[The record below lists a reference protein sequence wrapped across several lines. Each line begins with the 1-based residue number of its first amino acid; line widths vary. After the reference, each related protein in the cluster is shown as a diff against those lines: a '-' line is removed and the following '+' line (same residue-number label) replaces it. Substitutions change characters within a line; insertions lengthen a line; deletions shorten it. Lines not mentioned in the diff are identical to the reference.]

1 MTWKGFSQLPKVSD
15 VTADIRQLTTD
26 TPYLWPMRANFLK
39 HIAQTS
45 PAPMGLEIAGGQGIY
60 LVDTDGKKYLDLIAG
75 IGVSALGHNHPAV
88 VAAVQRQAGTYMHT
102 LVYGEFVLGPQV
114 QLATLL
120 CKQLPVGLDN
130 VYFTNS
136 GTEATEGAM
145 KLAKRVTGR
154 TEIISATRSYH
165 GSTQGA
171 ASLMWPKDFTRAFH
185 PLLPG
190 INHLDFNCDACLERI
205 TEKTAAVILET
216 VQAEWGIRKPRVEW
230 IRAAARRCKEVGSLL
245 ILDEIQAG
253 MGRTGTL
260 FAFEQY
266 GIVPDV
272 LLLAKG
278 FGGGMPL
285 GAFIAR
291 RELMETLTN
300 NPVLGHIT
308 TFGGHPVSCAA
319 GLAALTTL
327 IDQPELIASVP
338 VKEALFHR
346 LLVHPKILHLRSA
359 GLWMAVELSDF
370 EEVKGTIARCLER
383 GLITDWFLW
392 NERSLRIAP
401 PLTIT
406 TEEIELACGIILSA
420 LGSDVLNADSAD

>member
-1 MTWKGFSQLPKVSD
+1 MPVM
-15 VTADIRQLTTD
+15 R
-26 TPYLWPMRANFLK
+26 RANFLK

-45 PAPMGLEIAGGQGIY
+45 PAPMGLEIAGGEGVY
-60 LVDTDGKKYLDLIAG
+60 LIDSSGKRYLDLIAG

-88 VAAVQRQAGTYMHT
+88 VQAVQRQAGTYMHT

-114 QLATLL
+114 ELATLL
-120 CKQLPVGLDN
+120 CSQLPEQLDN

-136 GTEATEGAM
+136 GAEATEGAM

-154 TEIISATRSYH
+154 TEIIAATHAYH

-171 ASLMWPKDFTRAFH
+171 ASLMWPKDFTRPFH

-190 INHLDFNCDACLERI
+190 IRHLDFNCDACLERI
-205 TEKTAAVILET
+205 TERTAAVILET
-216 VQAEWGIRKPRVEW
+216 VQAEWGIRKPRRDW
-230 IRAAARRCKEVGSLL
+230 IRAVRRRCEETGALL

-266 GIVPDV
+266 GVVPDV

-285 GAFIAR
+285 GAFLAR
-291 RELMETLTN
+291 RELMESLTN

-319 GLAALTTL
+319 GLAVLQTL
-327 IDQPELIASVP
+327 LDQPELLAAVP
-338 VKEALFHR
+338 EKEALFHR
-346 LLVHPKILHLRSA
+346 LLRHPKILHLRSA
-359 GLWMAVELSDF
+359 GLWMAVELADF
-370 EEVKGTIARCLER
+370 DEVRRVIAGCLER

-406 TEEIELACGIILSA
+406 VEEIEWACGVILAA
-420 LGSDVLNADSAD
+420 LGED

>member
-1 MTWKGFSQLPKVSD
+1 MQ
-15 VTADIRQLTTD
+15 
-26 TPYLWPMRANFLK
+26 RANFLK

-45 PAPMGLEIAGGQGIY
+45 PAPMGLEIAGGEGVY
-60 LVDTDGKKYLDLIAG
+60 LIDTAGKRYLDLIAG

-88 VAAVQRQAGTYMHT
+88 VEAVQRQAGTYMHT

-114 QLATLL
+114 ELATLL
-120 CKQLPVGLDN
+120 CAHLPASLDN

-154 TEIISATRSYH
+154 AGIVSATYAYH

-190 INHLDFNCDACLERI
+190 VDHLEFNDDAGLKLI
-205 TEKTAAVILET
+205 TPQTAAVVLET
-216 VQAEWGIRKPRVEW
+216 VQAEWGIRRPRKEW
-230 IRAAARRCKEVGSLL
+230 LQAVRRRCDEVGALL

-266 GIVPDV
+266 GVVPDI

-285 GAFIAR
+285 GAFVAG
-291 RELMETLTN
+291 REIMRALTE

-319 GLAALTTL
+319 GLATLQTLTR
-327 IDQPELIASVP
+327 DAELIASVGE
-338 VKEALFHR
+338 KEALFRR
-346 LLVHPKILHLRSA
+346 LLVHPKIRDIRSA
-359 GLWMAVELSDF
+359 GLWMAVELGDF
-370 EEVKGTIARCLER
+370 DEIRRVIARCLER
-383 GLITDWFLW
+383 GLITDWFLF

-406 TEEIELACGIILSA
+406 HEEIEWACG
-420 LGSDVLNADSAD
+420 VLLEAMGD